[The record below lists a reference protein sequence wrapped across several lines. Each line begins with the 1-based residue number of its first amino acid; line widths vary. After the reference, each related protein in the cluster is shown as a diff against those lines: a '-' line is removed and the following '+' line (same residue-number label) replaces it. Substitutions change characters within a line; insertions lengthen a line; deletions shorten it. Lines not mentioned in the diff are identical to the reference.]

1 MADSRAFLVEAHTH
15 SLYLISLEL
24 PSRIFGWLVTLVEHD
39 ELFFLLCLGDVVLA
53 GKSLLCII
61 NLSAGDLY
69 FQ

>member
-15 SLYLISLEL
+15 SLYLFSLEL
-24 PSRIFGWLVTLVEHD
+24 PSRFWLVTLVEQD

-61 NLSAGDLY
+61 NLSAGDFY